1 MIVVHGG
8 CGNPAGGA
16 VRDEAPYHRGLAD
29 ALDAGWAALASGGA
43 LDAVQAAV
51 ESLEDC
57 PLLNAGRGSVLT
69 GEGEVEMDAAVMVGP
84 AGTAGA
90 VAAVTRVRHPVALAR
105 VVMEHT
111 PHVLIAGPGA
121 ERLAEQHGL
130 EFCDPAWFV
139 TERQHEHWLASQG
152 TVGAVALDANGVLAA
167 ATSTGGVQDQL
178 PGRVGDSPLIG
189 AGTYADATC
198 AISATGHG
206 ESLIRRVAA
215 HEVAALMAYDGLPLS
230 DACEKVV
237 AGIGEDAGLIAVDV
251 HGNVA
256 MPFNTAVMHRGVRRR
271 GGGETAVSP
280 QSLVPKRPGPSL

>member
-1 MIVVHGG
+1 
-8 CGNPAGGA
+8 

-69 GEGEVEMDAAVMVGP
+69 GEGEVEMDAAVMVGS

-139 TERQHEHWLASQG
+139 TERQHERWLASQG

-230 DACEKVV
+230 DACERVV

-256 MPFNTAVMHRGVRRR
+256 MPFNTAVMHRGLRRR
-271 GGGETAVSP
+271 DGGETAVSA
-280 QSLVPKRPGPSL
+280 